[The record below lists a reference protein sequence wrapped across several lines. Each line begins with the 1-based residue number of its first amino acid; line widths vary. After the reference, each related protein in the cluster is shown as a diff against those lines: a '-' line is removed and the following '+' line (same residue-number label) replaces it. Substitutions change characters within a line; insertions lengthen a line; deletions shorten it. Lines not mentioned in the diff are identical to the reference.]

1 MKRTNIHDV
10 AEVIKSKTTDLQ
22 DKILRVITELRK
34 YSRAKNTNEL
44 NEIIDYL
51 HDILYEAS
59 GLEP

>member
-10 AEVIKSKTTDLQ
+10 AEVIKSKTINLQ

-51 HDILYEAS
+51 HGILYEIS